1 MVGSGTACIKLG
13 SLSSAPLPINA
24 HIEGC
29 VDPPCILPQGTYA
42 VVNVIFRAPRRIQSM
57 TTVATAHMLYPI
69 PYFLGEAAQTCNY
82 LTNSYCPLLEGEVVQ
97 YTLHMFIETFFPAGT
112 NVPVEFRV
120 TEGSGL
126 LAPTLWC
133 IRVPL
138 SIVGPLPSSNIS
150 AHNATITDKTQNY
163 PSPTPAS
170 DPSPSYPLGR
180 LQLRVGHQPNWT
192 HLWRHITELCCR
204 NK

>member
-1 MVGSGTACIKLG
+1 MLRVVAYVCALLALAHGQTTNVQSC
-13 SLSSAPLPINA
+13 SLNSAPLPINA

-29 VDPPCILPQGTYA
+29 VDPPCILPQGTYV

-57 TTVATAHMLYPI
+57 TTVATAHIGLGL
-69 PYFLGEAAQTCNY
+69 PYGLGEAAQTCNY

-120 TEGSGL
+120 TEGSGFF
-126 LAPTLWC
+126 APTLWC

-150 AHNATITDKTQNY
+150 AHNATLTDK
-163 PSPTPAS
+163 
-170 DPSPSYPLGR
+170 
-180 LQLRVGHQPNWT
+180 V
-192 HLWRHITELCCR
+192 
-204 NK
+204 